1 MKSLHYLAS
10 FALMTAA
17 LSASSFAKDKDS
29 HSGSFTLS
37 DTARIGSTELAPGD
51 YKVEWNGPAN
61 DVKINI
67 LQAGKTVAT
76 AEGHIQDLPQ
86 RAPYGAV
93 IVKTLNDNTKVV
105 DEIEFG
111 NRREALQVGE

>member
-10 FALMTAA
+10 FAILTVV

-37 DTARIGSTELAPGD
+37 DTARVGSTDLAPGS

-76 AEGHIQDLPQ
+76 AEGHIESLPQ

-93 IVKTLNDNTKVV
+93 TVKTLDNNTKVV

-111 NRREALQVGE
+111 NRSEALQIGE